1 MDNFTN
7 DIQNY
12 EDESEFLWHIR
23 NLRRQIV
30 IKLEQLQQLYYLDQ
44 NRVEMLKK
52 ETEQSL
58 RSLKYM
64 DLAQSN
70 VNQLMR
76 NILIII
82 LF

>member
-23 NLRRQIV
+23 NLRRQNV